1 MKKLIP
7 ALCMLLV
14 AAALLGTSTYAWF
27 SMNTEVEAT
36 GMSVKAA
43 SDAASLVI
51 ANTAG
56 GTFAADVEADEAIT
70 TIKPAA
76 HDTFAN
82 VGDVSTPAK
91 WYYGY
96 SDNPTDHTLVDAT
109 KTALT
114 SIDGYLATFT
124 FFVKVAPS
132 ADGQT
137 PNNQFNLKLKTVAFS
152 NQTAGM
158 KAIFVGPNGYEEV
171 GPTGSVVGTVLA
183 STVTTAE
190 VPITV
195 YLYIDGNNT
204 NVTTDNLANLT
215 GNVGFTLTT
224 SLTNS

>member
-1 MKKLIP
+1 
-7 ALCMLLV
+7 
-14 AAALLGTSTYAWF
+14 
-27 SMNTEVEAT
+27 MNTEVTASA
-36 GMSVKAA
+36 MSVKAA

-51 ANTAG
+51 ANTTG
-56 GTFAADVEADEAIT
+56 GTFDATVEADEAIT

-76 HDTFAN
+76 HETFTG
-82 VGDVSTPAK
+82 VGDVSAPAK

-96 SDNPTDHTLVDAT
+96 SNNPAEATLVNAT

-137 PNNQFNLKLKTVAFS
+137 PNSQFNLKLKTVSFS
-152 NQTAGM
+152 SETAGM

-183 STVTTAE
+183 STVTTTE

-204 NVTTDNLANLT
+204 NVTTNNLATLT